1 MVYQY
6 IERTAIPA
14 WGPQQS
20 ETLIAAGTVAGAMDA
35 SFSNTSELE
44 IFKLTAETEGA
55 LAPVGKVEASARFQ
69 RLAWSGKIESYGL
82 GVLAGGLEN
91 GDITVWNPEKIIS
104 GEADAAVLHSSS
116 AHTGAV
122 GGLEFNPFQSNLMAS
137 GAGNGEVFIWD
148 VVNDFKSYSPG
159 ARSQRIENVT
169 DLSWNNQV
177 QHILATASNTG
188 SSAVWDLRS
197 RREVIALNTPGVIG
211 VNSMMGGGRAG
222 VSAIAWNPA
231 SATQLVTASSDDNS
245 PVIML
250 WDLRNAN
257 APSQTFSGHQRG
269 ILSLSWC
276 RKDAGLLL
284 SSGKDNRTICWNPLS
299 GEIVGELPPSNN
311 WVYDVQWNQANPNLL
326 SGASFDGR
334 INLYTLARESDSIE
348 STVAQVSD
356 DPFAPQSTTAFAP
369 SLSLKRPPKWLARPC
384 GAVFGFGGKLVH
396 FGKSASPAPAA
407 APGQPA
413 KPSSATPA
421 LVSITEFVSEPELTK
436 QAAQLEE
443 LLQNNQA
450 AELCNERLQ
459 QSKGTDQERSCEVLK
474 ILFETDARD
483 KLIHFLGFD
492 KSVVKARIDEL
503 IKAKA
508 QAAAA
513 AAAAPPATESEEKAE
528 EEQPKEE
535 EGEKADAEESNEAAA
550 KTEED
555 ENPFAASTSADA
567 EADDFFSK
575 TIESSAA
582 AAATDAKPAAA
593 VETAAD
599 ADIKALQAAF
609 AGAFHIYDKAKD
621 ISSEDVDGLITRAV
635 LLGDIE
641 AAVELCIEQER
652 FADALILA
660 TCGSPELAQRA
671 QQAYFA
677 KRAQQASYVR
687 LLHGIVSGDLAD
699 VVSNAD
705 IGEWDEILA
714 LLCTYAQGDQFS
726 SLCETLGN
734 RLESAQQ
741 LSDAVLCYLAS
752 GNLDKVAAI
761 WTSHEQGA
769 VGLARIQ
776 SLHSLVEKVSVFRN
790 AVQFID
796 PALTDEQP
804 TFTLAPLYDSY
815 VEYAQF
821 LASQGLF
828 DIAGKYLE
836 RVPVSYHCYTATGE
850 DGLAAL
856 RNRLALVA
864 DIPWDSAPVAADGA
878 ANSQAAAQV
887 QQPVQ
892 QQATGYPQ
900 TRAAPIS
907 PLAASGYPAAA
918 SAGGYPA
925 ISPAA
930 AYPPTSMPTAQHYP
944 SQGQAYP
951 GYPAAVPAYSA
962 APAYPS
968 MSQGYP
974 QAQAVPSMFP
984 PPPQPVNPASIPS
997 GATPP
1002 PPQRKDGW
1010 NDAPMISKATKR
1022 PSQLAPKPAAIVSPF
1037 PQSTG
1042 TPPPAAVAPFAG
1054 ARSPVHHG
1062 MPPAAGAPPP
1072 PRGGF
1077 VPASKAAGPPPPPPT
1092 AASMPFPTAQHA
1104 PHHHQQ
1110 QQQQPQPFQQP
1121 VQQPFQQPFQQ
1132 QVQQQVQQ
1140 PFQAQPQQQHPGFAP
1155 SANPPAP
1162 VAAAPQ
1168 ASRGQVVAANPAA
1181 PVRTATPAKP
1191 ATPKPATKYPAG
1203 DRSHLP
1209 AEWKPIVSSLS
1220 AHLARAK
1227 QFAAPAQKRMVDDS
1241 ERRLNALFDLMNCDE
1256 VGKKEQL
1263 APVFQSLVQA
1273 IDNRQFPA
1281 ALHHQAE
1288 LMTLNSDI
1296 TTNLV
1301 GVKHL
1306 INVLKTL
1313 PM

>member
-44 IFKLTAETEGA
+44 IFKLTADSEGA
-55 LAPVGKVEASARFQ
+55 LEPVGKAEAGARFQ
-69 RLAWSGKIESYGL
+69 RLAWSGKVESHDL

-91 GDITVWNPEKIIS
+91 GDVTVWDPKKIIS
-104 GEADAAVLHSSS
+104 GEADSAVLHSSS

-122 GGLEFNPFQSNLMAS
+122 GGLEFNPFQANLMAS

-148 VVNDFKSYSPG
+148 IVSDFKSYSPG

-197 RREVIALNTPGVIG
+197 RREVIALNSPGVIG
-211 VNSMMGGGRAG
+211 VNSMMGSGRAG
-222 VSAIAWNPA
+222 VSAIVWNPA
-231 SATQLVTASSDDNS
+231 SATQLVTASSDDNN

-276 RKDAGLLL
+276 RKDSGLLL
-284 SSGKDNRTICWNPLS
+284 SSGKDNRTVCWNPLT

-326 SGASFDGR
+326 SGSSFDGR
-334 INLYTLARESDSIE
+334 INLYALARESESIE

-356 DPFAPQSTTAFAP
+356 DPFAPQSTSAFAP

-396 FGKSASPAPAA
+396 FGKQTAPAPAPG
-407 APGQPA
+407 PGQPA
-413 KPSSATPA
+413 KPAPTTPA
-421 LVSITEFVSEPELTK
+421 LVSITGFVSEPELTR
-436 QAAQLEE
+436 QAVQLEE
-443 LLQNNQA
+443 LLENSQA
-450 AELCNERLQ
+450 AELCSERLE
-459 QSKGTDQERSCEVLK
+459 QSKGTDQERSWEVLK
-474 ILFETDARD
+474 ILFESDARD

-492 KSVVKARIDEL
+492 KAAVKARIDEL

-508 QAAAA
+508 AKAAASDGEEK
-513 AAAAPPATESEEKAE
+513 TKEDESKDGADASEKAE
-528 EEQPKEE
+528 KEDKKEDAERVDEE
-535 EGEKADAEESNEAAA
+535 ED
-550 KTEED
+550 
-555 ENPFAASTSADA
+555 NPFAASSSADA
-567 EADDFFSK
+567 EAEDFFSK
-575 TIESSAA
+575 TIESSPAA
-582 AAATDAKPAAA
+582 GADSASAATSTAADAAATDAD
-593 VETAAD
+593 TR
-599 ADIKALQAAF
+599 ALQAAF
-609 AGAFHIYDKAKD
+609 AGAFHIYDKTKD
-621 ISSEDVDGLITRAV
+621 ISSEDADGLITRAV
-635 LLGDIE
+635 LLGNIE
-641 AAVELCIEQER
+641 SAVELCIEQEL

-660 TCGSPELAQRA
+660 TCGSAELAERA
-671 QQAYFA
+671 QKAYFA

-687 LLHGIVSGDLAD
+687 LLHSIVTGNLTD
-699 VVSNAD
+699 VVKNAD
-705 IGEWDEILA
+705 ISEWDEILA

-726 SLCETLGN
+726 NLCETLGR
-734 RLESAQQ
+734 RLEAAQQ

-752 GNLDKVAAI
+752 GNLDKVASI
-761 WTSHEQGA
+761 WISREQNA

-796 PALTDEQP
+796 PALSDEQP
-804 TFTLAPLYDSY
+804 TFPLAPLYDSY

-828 DIAGKYLE
+828 GIASKYLE
-836 RVPVSYHCYTATGE
+836 RTPASYRCYMASGE

-856 RNRLALVA
+856 RNRLSLAA
-864 DIPWDSAPVAADGA
+864 EAPWVTAPVAADGA
-878 ANSQAAAQV
+878 ANNQAPAQV
-887 QQPVQ
+887 QQQPLQPLQ
-892 QQATGYPQ
+892 QQQ
-900 TRAAPIS
+900 HI
-907 PLAASGYPAAA
+907 SGYPTAAT
-918 SAGGYPA
+918 GGYGGA
-925 ISPAA
+925 TAG
-930 AYPPTSMPTAQHYP
+930 YPPASMPTAQHYS
-944 SQGQAYP
+944 SQGPAYPGSTYGSAAP
-951 GYPAAVPAYSA
+951 GYPAPAPSYPA
-962 APAYPS
+962 APGYSGMA
-968 MSQGYP
+968 QGYP
-974 QAQAVPSMFP
+974 AQTTPAIFP
-984 PPPQPVNPASIPS
+984 PPPQPVNPASIPT
-997 GATPP
+997 GNTP

-1010 NDAPMISKATKR
+1010 NDAPMVAKPSKR
-1022 PSQLAPKPAAIVSPF
+1022 PPQPVAKPAAIVSPF
-1037 PQSTG
+1037 PQDRG
-1042 TPPPAAVAPFAG
+1042 TPPPASVAPFAA
-1054 ARSPVHHG
+1054 ARSPVPQG
-1062 MPPAAGAPPP
+1062 MPPSSGGPPP

-1077 VPASKAAGPPPPPPT
+1077 IPSSKPAPPPPPP
-1092 AASMPFPTAQHA
+1092 AASVPFPAAQHG
-1104 PHHHQQ
+1104 PPQP
-1110 QQQQPQPFQQP
+1110 QPQPFQQP
-1121 VQQPFQQPFQQ
+1121 LQQPFQQPFQPQ
-1132 QVQQQVQQ
+1132 QAQVQ
-1140 PFQAQPQQQHPGFAP
+1140 PPQQAGFIP
-1155 SANPPAP
+1155 SANPAP
-1162 VAAAPQ
+1162 MATPQ
-1168 ASRGQVVAANPAA
+1168 ASRGQVVTSASASATPAA
-1181 PVRTATPAKP
+1181 RTATPAKP
-1191 ATPKPATKYPAG
+1191 ATPKPASKYPAG

-1209 AEWKPIVSSLS
+1209 AEWRPVVTALS

-1241 ERRLNALFDLMNCDE
+1241 ERRLSALFDLMNCDE
-1256 VGKKEQL
+1256 VAKKEQL
-1263 APVFQSLVQA
+1263 APVFQALVQA
-1273 IDNRQFPA
+1273 IDSRQFPA

-1288 LMTLNSDI
+1288 LMTLNSEI
-1296 TTNLV
+1296 TTSLV